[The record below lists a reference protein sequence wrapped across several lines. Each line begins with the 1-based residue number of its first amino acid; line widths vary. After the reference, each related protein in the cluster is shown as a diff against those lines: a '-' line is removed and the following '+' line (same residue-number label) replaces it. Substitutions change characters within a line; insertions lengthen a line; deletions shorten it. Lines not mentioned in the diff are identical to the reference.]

1 MYVHANIC
9 VLSLTARV
17 CMCTCVWGAGGGGG
31 ARKASCMLRQGQL
44 VRSVDLSDG
53 SEIQTVA
60 QSGGPA
66 FHTCVPPATEQNSR
80 CNILY

>member
-1 MYVHANIC
+1 MRAVTDSTSVYVYLC
-9 VLSLTARV
+9 VGS
-17 CMCTCVWGAGGGGG
+17 WGWGGG